1 MPAGEDPGRRP
12 LPPDLARLLHDVR
25 GPLNSLTFELEFVLK
40 HAAVG
45 NALAEE
51 RLRAAQAQLGRLTE
65 LLAAAFAVA
74 ALERG
79 PLVGVDLRVVVEA
92 ARGQAGAA
100 VDVGDGPWPTVAGDA
115 ALLTLAISHLVL
127 NAVEATPAGGRA
139 PLVSVGVAG
148 NTARLQVR
156 DWGHGLRTSDPK
168 LLIKLL
174 HSTKPG
180 HRGIGLVTVERVARL
195 HAGDLRLESP
205 GDGTAVTLTLPLAP

>member
-45 NALAEE
+45 NTIAEE

-65 LLAAAFAVA
+65 LLSTAFAVV
-74 ALERG
+74 ALECG
-79 PLVGVDLRVVVEA
+79 PITRVDLRAVVEA
-92 ARGQAGAA
+92 ARAQAGVA
-100 VDVGDGPWPTVAGDA
+100 VEVADGAWPTVVGDA
-115 ALLTLAISHLVL
+115 ALLTAAVAHLVR

-139 PLVSVGVAG
+139 PRLSASVAG
-148 NTARLQVR
+148 DAARLQVR
-156 DWGHGLRTSDPK
+156 DWGSGLKTTDPK

-180 HRGIGLVTVERVARL
+180 HRGLGLVTVERVARL
-195 HAGDLRLESP
+195 HGGDLRFESP
-205 GDGTAVTLTLPLAP
+205 GDGAVVTLTLPAAK